1 MSPSFR
7 ASQPQQHQDTENPQQ
22 IPRSAVHDL
31 PSADNPLWWPKA
43 AASSFQPRPFGGRS
57 LPKASRLPKAG
68 SAVVTDT
75 GRLYKYATLTSNVA
89 AVCSDPMAIRHLDQ
103 CHAVGRSSLFIMTAC
118 SICHIPAET
127 QILPMQ
133 SRRSLALDF
142 VECSF
147 ILPCLVSLHGDKVG
161 RHAPEHCNPSVVL
174 RGMLTP

>member
-7 ASQPQQHQDTENPQQ
+7 ANQPQQHQDTENPQQ

-75 GRLYKYATLTSNVA
+75 GRLYKYATLTSNAA
-89 AVCSDPMAIRHLDQ
+89 AVCSDPMDIRHLDQ
-103 CHAVGRSSLFIMTAC
+103 CYAVGRSSLISYDRKC
-118 SICHIPAET
+118 
-127 QILPMQ
+127 MQ
-133 SRRSLALDF
+133 QMSHTSRDTNLAYAIEENF
-142 VECSF
+142 
-147 ILPCLVSLHGDKVG
+147 G
-161 RHAPEHCNPSVVL
+161 A
-174 RGMLTP
+174 